1 MDGRIARLPMPILWK
16 LLLAFAGLALLPIGG
31 EALRDT
37 VLFRRIVD
45 RVGSRARSVLL
56 VEFERQLGITA
67 QDVAD
72 RIGRRTSEL
81 ESGLEQLAG
90 EARTRLL
97 APAPPPASSPRFQE
111 ADDGPAWATAG
122 DSLLLRA
129 GRGRGNPATAADTA
143 RALALGD
150 HLEHFRESTQ
160 HLTAAYL
167 WYSSGLLQ
175 MSPRVDPA
183 GFVRTGGMPAE
194 WELAAR
200 SSFPARLP
208 PSSRPPDPRW
218 TGAYEDRYYG
228 GGSVLSCLVPIY
240 DEGGE
245 LRAEA
250 GLDWSLRPILADIVG
265 SAPVRAILVD
275 REGRLLTMT
284 DGALEALG
292 RDAAAAPA
300 KPGVELGMALDPP
313 HRELFDALLGT
324 EGARLG
330 PGPRPGWMISSRFVP
345 RLGWRVLV
353 AGRLEPR
360 LAATEEIEAAVRAEF
375 GRARRMFFFGAMV
388 LALGVAVFAWLA
400 SRSFAKPLE
409 ALTRAA
415 RAAAAGEP
423 PGPLPVE
430 RGDEFGHLARA
441 FRDSAQAQRR
451 RIEVMAAVHD
461 VASATRWVVDRHET
475 ARRMAEVIGRSVGAE
490 RCRFL
495 LREGTGGALVDVGGS
510 GEPVGDGSRAME
522 LAARVDDASGVR
534 RPMADDATGEVLAG
548 AALESDG
555 ERIGV
560 LLAGRREGAFGEEE
574 RAALEACAGAAS
586 LVFRVARL
594 VGVLEAS
601 GRELADANRQK
612 SYFLQN
618 LNHEI
623 RTPLTAVTGWAEVLE
638 DAEEMTPAQRRDAL
652 AQLTRSAK
660 NLLMLVE
667 DLLDLS
673 RLESGSLAV
682 RHEAV
687 PVRPLVE
694 DLFSTAEPGAA
705 QKGVR
710 LVRDRLDPNL
720 PGDVWADP
728 LRLRQVL
735 WNLLDNAAKFTPD
748 GGEIGLSVWREGDL
762 WRFVVRDTGIGIP
775 EEELPRIF
783 ERFRQGDGS
792 ISRRH
797 RGIGVGLALAR
808 SLTELMGGQISV
820 ESRTGQGSRFTVTL
834 PAAAPP
840 EEESGDLVL
849 FTPASAGVV
858 EDRLEPLLSAEGWRI
873 RGAAPMEL
881 LASAADSN
889 PRAVVFDADAWGED
903 DLVAAAHS
911 LRNHP
916 RLRSV
921 RLVGLAAATPAS
933 PRVEEALDVVLPR
946 GVSAGALK
954 FALGI
959 G

>member
-1 MDGRIARLPMPILWK
+1 MNGRIARLPMPILWK

-81 ESGLEQLAG
+81 ESGLAELAG
-90 EARTRLL
+90 EARVQLE
-97 APAPPPASSPRFQE
+97 APARAGSVLPQFQE
-111 ADDGPAWATAG
+111 AESGPAWATAG
-122 DSLLLRA
+122 DSLLLRV
-129 GRGRGNPATAADTA
+129 GRGKGNPQTAADTA
-143 RALALGD
+143 RAVALVD

-160 HLTAAYL
+160 HLTATYL
-167 WYSSGLLQ
+167 WYSTGLLQ
-175 MSPRVDPA
+175 MSPRFDPG
-183 GFVRTGGMPAE
+183 GFVGQGGLPSE
-194 WELAAR
+194 WDLAAR

-208 PSSRPPDPRW
+208 QAARPPDPRW

-240 DEGGE
+240 DAGGE
-245 LRAEA
+245 LRAEV
-250 GLDWSLRPILADIVG
+250 GLDWSLRPLLADIVG

-275 REGRLLTMT
+275 RDGRLLTMT

-292 RDAAAAPA
+292 RETSEGSVR
-300 KPGVELGMALDPP
+300 PGVDLAATLDPT
-313 HRELFDALLGT
+313 HRELLDSLLSQ
-324 EGARLG
+324 EGARLA
-330 PGPRPGWMISSRFVP
+330 PGPRPAWMLSSRFVP

-360 LAATEEIEAAVRAEF
+360 LAATEEIEAAVRGEF
-375 GRARRMFFFGAMV
+375 DRARQMFFFGAMV
-388 LALGVAVFAWLA
+388 LALGVGLIAWLA

-441 FRDSAQAQRR
+441 FRDSARAQQRR
-451 RIEVMAAVHD
+451 LEVMAAVHD

-495 LREGTGGALVDVGGS
+495 LREGAGGALVDVGGS
-510 GEPVGDGSRAME
+510 GEPVRDGTRAME
-522 LAARVDDASGVR
+522 LASRVDDASGAH
-534 RPMADDATGEVLAG
+534 RPIADDATGEVLAG

-560 LLAGRREGAFGEEE
+560 LLAGRGAAAFGEEE
-574 RAALEACAGAAS
+574 RAALEACAGPAS

-594 VGVLEAS
+594 VAVLEAS

-687 PVRPLVE
+687 PVGPLVA

-710 LVRDRLDPNL
+710 LVRDRLDPNI

-762 WRFVVRDTGIGIP
+762 WRFVVRDNGIGIP

-808 SLTELMGGQISV
+808 SLTELMGGQIAV

-840 EEESGDLVL
+840 DEESGDLVL
-849 FTPASAGVV
+849 ISPASAGIL
-858 EDRLEPLLSAEGWRI
+858 EDRIEPLASAEGWRM
-873 RGAAPMEL
+873 RGVAPMEL
-881 LASAADSN
+881 LATAAESN
-889 PRAVVFDADAWGED
+889 PGAVVFDVDAWGVDE
-903 DLVAAAHS
+903 LVAAAHS

-921 RLVGLAAATPAS
+921 RLVGLAAEAPSS
-933 PRVEEALDVVLPR
+933 PRLEEALDVVLPR
-946 GVSAGALK
+946 GVSTGALK